1 MRIEKVL
8 LNNFISHEKSE
19 VEFKGEVNVII
30 GPNGAGKSSIID
42 AIVFGLFREQSR
54 GVVENLIRRGMNRSS
69 VTLILTD
76 DKNKILIERNISKG
90 NSSIEDRILVN
101 GKPIAY
107 GAKNV
112 SNELE
117 KILGIDKDVA
127 LSTVIV
133 KQDELDKILDNF
145 QDTMNSILKLELI
158 EKLIDS
164 KGPIAEFIKKLENK
178 LEILN
183 SYELQYNDI
192 RKKLE
197 EKEKRVKTL
206 KEEILKI
213 NKEIEEF
220 EREYQKLNNEFQIL
234 ENKREEYIKTK
245 TSLEERKKLLNKL
258 KEEIERLEKETK
270 ELPMLEKEIEE
281 LEKLKDIKRKIEKYE
296 LLLTNYEELKEN
308 ISDLEKEIEEI
319 EKNINRKKEIEPY
332 YRKYISLQ
340 DDKNKL
346 EKEYNIYRELKGKK
360 DSKLQSLERL
370 KGELQKISFNP
381 NKINEL
387 ENKIN
392 ELEKTKSNLEQKN
405 GEIQSMIRE
414 NLEIINNIKSV
425 KTNRCPVCGRPIDN
439 EHRNK
444 IIEEA
449 NLKVEELRK
458 EKGYIESRLK
468 EIILE
473 LNKAKLDYKKNIEEK
488 AKYEKIIIQI
498 KEYEEDISRL
508 DKELEKLG
516 DIEKTKNEIEKE
528 LEKLKDYY
536 DEYLKLSKFSED
548 SAKVKKDKLIE
559 YKRKKD
565 AIEKELM
572 PLKIELEGIKKDEI
586 EKRVN
591 ELEKKRVKIEYL
603 KGLKS
608 RLDKDLEDYQNLMN
622 EIEILERKLIEIS
635 FDENKYNILKNSLEI
650 LQNNINGKKLEKSRK
665 EGELNSEIN
674 EITNLKN
681 QLNNLEEQ
689 LKSREKIQNAI
700 NKLRKI
706 REALGENRL
715 QSYIIMATKQIIE
728 NNLNDIISKFD
739 LSIKNVEIE
748 LAPKSGKS
756 RSSKGGI
763 IVYTNNG
770 EQLPI
775 VSLSGGEKIAIS
787 LALRL
792 AIART
797 LMANVNFF
805 ILDEPTVNLD
815 ELRKT
820 YLVDIIKGIKETVP
834 QIIIVTHDEE
844 ILAAADYVIRVEK
857 RGNKSIVREET

>member
-54 GVVENLIRRGMNRSS
+54 GIAENLIRRGMNRAS

-76 DKNKILIERNISKG
+76 GKNKILIERNISKG

-101 GKPIAY
+101 GKPVAY

-133 KQDELDKILDNF
+133 KQDELDKILDDF

-183 SYELQYNDI
+183 SYELQYNNI

-220 EREYQKLNNEFQIL
+220 EIEYQKLNSEFQIL
-234 ENKREEYIKTK
+234 ENKKEEYIKTK
-245 TSLEERKKLLNKL
+245 ISLEERKKLLNKL
-258 KEEIERLEKETK
+258 KEEIERLERETK
-270 ELPMLEKEIEE
+270 ELPILEKEIEE

-319 EKNINRKKEIEPY
+319 EKNINRKKEIEHY
-332 YRKYISLQ
+332 YLKYISLQ

-346 EKEYNIYRELKGKK
+346 EKEYNTYRELKGKK

-370 KGELQKISFNP
+370 KRELQKISFNP

-414 NLEIINNIKSV
+414 NLEIINNIKNV
-425 KTNRCPVCGRPIDN
+425 KTNRCPICGRPLDN

-444 IIEEA
+444 IIEET
-449 NLKVEELRK
+449 NRKIEELRK
-458 EKGYIESRLK
+458 EKYSIESRLK

-473 LNKAKLDYKKNIEEK
+473 LNKVKLDYNKNIEEK

-508 DKELEKLG
+508 DKELEKLK

-565 AIEKELM
+565 EIERELM
-572 PLKIELEGIKKDEI
+572 QLKIELEGIKKDEI
-586 EKRVN
+586 EKRIN
-591 ELEKKRVKIEYL
+591 ELEKKRGKIEYL

-608 RLDKDLEDYQNLMN
+608 RLDKDLEDYQNLRN
-622 EIEILERKLIEIS
+622 EIEVLEKKLIEIS
-635 FDENKYNILKNSLEI
+635 FDENKYNILKNNLEI
-650 LQNNINGKKLEKSRK
+650 LQNNINSKKLEKSRK

-689 LKSREKIQNAI
+689 LKSRERIQNAI

-763 IVYTNNG
+763 IAYTNNG

-815 ELRKT
+815 E
-820 YLVDIIKGIKETVP
+820 
-834 QIIIVTHDEE
+834 
-844 ILAAADYVIRVEK
+844 
-857 RGNKSIVREET
+857 